1 MTPTEILQHLDQAT
15 LWPADTDTD
24 ARPGTGTHTQAPA
37 ALADDVAGAYQSA
50 LQVRQLRMDRGDVP
64 RGYKIG
70 FTNRS
75 IWPRYNVLAP
85 IWGTVWN
92 TTLEFCEGDAAIPL
106 SDRCQPRIEPEA
118 VFGMRAT
125 PPANATLEALYD
137 CIEWVA
143 PGFEI
148 VQSHAANW
156 KFTASMAVRDGGLH
170 SHLLV
175 GRRVAV
181 NTIAPSAQA
190 LNLTLASCQVA
201 LHKDGALAERG
212 QGLNVL
218 DGPLL
223 ALSYFLGELRQCKAA
238 PDLKPGDVITTG
250 TWTDAWPVQAGETWR
265 ADFQAPLSPLSVKFT

>member
-24 ARPGTGTHTQAPA
+24 ARPGTATHTQAPA

-50 LQVRQLRMDRGDVP
+50 LQVRQLRMDRGEVP

>member
-15 LWPADTDTD
+15 LWPADTD
-24 ARPGTGTHTQAPA
+24 ARPGTATHTQTPA

-181 NTIAPSAQA
+181 NTIAASAQA
-190 LNLTLASCQVA
+190 LNLTLAGCQVA

-218 DGPLL
+218 DGPVL

>member
-15 LWPADTDTD
+15 LWPADTD
-24 ARPGTGTHTQAPA
+24 ARPGTATHTQTPA